1 MGRVQGKVAIVTGAA
16 SGMGEASAQ
25 LLAREGAAVVISD
38 LQGDKG
44 KAVAESIVAA
54 GGRGLHVEHDV
65 TSEESWRNVMAK
77 TLEAFGGLDILV
89 NNAGV
94 GAPFG
99 SVEDLSLDDWR
110 KVMAVNMEGVF
121 LGTKYGIEAIR
132 KTGRGG
138 SIVNF
143 SSTMGIVGSP
153 STAAY
158 VASKGGVRLFTKSA
172 ALHCAKE
179 RYGIRVN
186 SVHPGWIRT
195 PMSSAALDN
204 LAQAGSAGNK
214 ALDLTPLGRIG
225 EPDDVAYGVLYLAS
239 NESSFVTGTELV
251 IDGGYLAQ

>member
-1 MGRVQGKVAIVTGAA
+1 MGRVAGKIAIVTGAA
-16 SGMGEASAQ
+16 SGMGEASAK
-25 LLAREGAAVVISD
+25 LLAREGAAVVVSD
-38 LQGDKG
+38 LQVEKG
-44 KAVAESIVAA
+44 QAVADAIAAA
-54 GGRGLHVEHDV
+54 GGRSLFVSHDV
-65 TSEESWRNVMAK
+65 TSEDGWKSVVAQ
-77 TLEAFGGLDILV
+77 TIAAFGGLHILV

-132 KTGRGG
+132 KTGDGG

-143 SSTMGIVGSP
+143 SSTMGLVGSP

-158 VASKGGVRLFTKSA
+158 VASKGGVKLFTKSA

-186 SVHPGWIRT
+186 SVCPGWIRT
-195 PMSSAALDN
+195 PMSSGALDK
-204 LAQAGSAGNK
+204 LAAGGQGNK
-214 ALDLTPLGRIG
+214 AVDLTPLGRVG
-225 EPDDVAYGVLYLAS
+225 EPDDIAYGVLYLAS
-239 NESSFVTGTELV
+239 DESSFVTGTELV
-251 IDGGYLAQ
+251 IDGGYTAQ

>member
-1 MGRVQGKVAIVTGAA
+1 MGRVAGKIAIVTGAA
-16 SGMGEASAQ
+16 SGMGEATAR
-25 LLAREGAAVVISD
+25 LLAREGAAVVVSD
-38 LQGDKG
+38 VQAEKG
-44 KAVAESIVAA
+44 QAVADSIQAA
-54 GGRGLHVEHDV
+54 GGRSLFVRHDV
-65 TSEESWRNVMAK
+65 TSEDGWKSVMAE
-77 TLEAFGGLDILV
+77 TMRAFGGLHIVV

-132 KTGRGG
+132 QTGKGG

-153 STAAY
+153 TTAAY
-158 VASKGGVRLFTKSA
+158 VASKGGVKLFTKSA

-186 SVHPGWIRT
+186 SVCPGWIRT
-195 PMSSAALDN
+195 PMSSGALDK
-204 LAQAGSAGNK
+204 LAASGQGNK
-214 ALDLTPLGRIG
+214 AIDLTPLGRVG
-225 EPDDVAYGVLYLAS
+225 EPDDIAYGVLYLAS
-239 NESSFVTGTELV
+239 DESSFVTGSELV
-251 IDGGYLAQ
+251 IDGGYTAQ